1 MTFPLNLNFLE
12 NTKPFLKP
20 PKVQICL
27 VLAIGWLFV
36 SGFVVIIPG
45 LQIDRTE
52 KNGCARAHRSPS
64 AHPLVSSGD
73 SLEHRAPHV
82 PPSQDQ
88 APPRTARCRPSDPI
102 GLLLTP

>member
-1 MTFPLNLNFLE
+1 MTFPLHLNFLE

-52 KNGCARAHRSPS
+52 KKMGVH
-64 AHPLVSSGD
+64 G
-73 SLEHRAPHV
+73 
-82 PPSQDQ
+82 
-88 APPRTARCRPSDPI
+88 RTAAPVR
-102 GLLLTP
+102 TPLCPRVIR